1 MAQDAPGQMNDTYIA
16 PVIDDDWLWERRCT
30 ALRSGLIR
38 EFNETRAEHLR
49 IIRCEIP
56 AHEEIYGFSPE
67 SLSLSMSQVCDWLY
81 PDRFRRRGV
90 VFFIAKGAGTR
101 LTGTAL
107 RASIA
112 NNH

>member
-16 PVIDDDWLWERRCT
+16 PGIDDDWLWERRCT

-56 AHEEIYGFSPE
+56 AHEEIYGFHQNPCRCPCPRCAIGSIPTGSAVAGSSSSSPKARV
-67 SLSLSMSQVCDWLY
+67 QD
-81 PDRFRRRGV
+81 
-90 VFFIAKGAGTR
+90 
-101 LTGTAL
+101 
-107 RASIA
+107 
-112 NNH
+112 

>member
-1 MAQDAPGQMNDTYIA
+1 
-16 PVIDDDWLWERRCT
+16 
-30 ALRSGLIR
+30 
-38 EFNETRAEHLR
+38 
-49 IIRCEIP
+49 
-56 AHEEIYGFSPE
+56 
-67 SLSLSMSQVCDWLY
+67 MSQVCDWLY